1 MYVCVCG
8 GDYSDARPYPYPHCA
23 PVVSLSVSQLA
34 ADPPA
39 ACLNVGA
46 SRNNAGSESKEAKD
60 TDSSAST
67 RGTRGIRGT
76 RGTTESEQGSIA
88 GTVDATGVNVNV
100 NANASVTVDVGVDE
114 DEDAAAQGS
123 KGASETKE
131 AEKAE
136 KAEKAEEA
144 VEAVEAVE
152 GATMG
157 STDERILA
165 QLKALLEETWVEQ
178 PTTEGAEGA
187 EGAAGV
193 VGAAGAAGAT
203 GAAGAHQ
210 HVPPVA
216 KVEKQSPG
224 GCAVQ

>member
-67 RGTRGIRGT
+67 RGIRGT
-76 RGTTESEQGSIA
+76 RGTTELEQGSIA
-88 GTVDATGVNVNV
+88 GTVDATSVNLNLNV
-100 NANASVTVDVGVDE
+100 NASVTVDVGVDE

-144 VEAVEAVE
+144 EEAEEAVEAVE

-193 VGAAGAAGAT
+193 VGAAEVT